1 MEIDFNAKSQT
12 SLQLMKR
19 WVVNYFNQHSDA
31 AAREFIAP
39 DYKLEIGDVVFAGRD
54 YQWLPAVQQQFK
66 LFPSLSMTVH
76 QAIAGDGWAAA
87 WFSEHGA
94 SNGKAACWS
103 GVAIY
108 RNDGEQLTRCVAQE
122 DYFTRHRQMK
132 SGLCDALEAPAVAPW
147 DMPQMAPNAAAMLVV
162 ENWLQGSWPPAQSEV
177 RCDDEHITL
186 VPLQFKVQSVL
197 IDELHASGND
207 VVFHAR
213 QTGVYIDGLNGMAS
227 NQDNKVLHCNGI
239 VKVHEGQVVS
249 GRVIRDRVGLKASLK
264 KEMAT
269 Q

>member
-1 MEIDFNAKSQT
+1 
-12 SLQLMKR
+12 
-19 WVVNYFNQHSDA
+19 
-31 AAREFIAP
+31 
-39 DYKLEIGDVVFAGRD
+39 
-54 YQWLPAVQQQFK
+54 
-66 LFPSLSMTVH
+66 
-76 QAIAGDGWAAA
+76 
-87 WFSEHGA
+87 
-94 SNGKAACWS
+94 
-103 GVAIY
+103 
-108 RNDGEQLTRCVAQE
+108 
-122 DYFTRHRQMK
+122 MK

-147 DMPQMAPNAAAMLVV
+147 DMLQMAPNAAAMLVV